1 MTDGGMFYPM
11 FKILQEKKIYYPK
24 INNTDV
30 YLDFIEKNYENH
42 ELENKYQDYT
52 KLYDKKE
59 FDWLYYYVYVILFID
74 FDSNIDRELYEK
86 IVADMIVIYQTEYK
100 NDETN
105 NMRGFSYTNDGGI
118 HIGWNDLRADDP
130 KLKTSLGRL

>member
-1 MTDGGMFYPM
+1 MISLYFAIYYFFIT
-11 FKILQEKKIYYPK
+11 LEKKIYYPK

-86 IVADMIVIYQTEYK
+86 IIADIIVIYQTEYE

>member
-1 MTDGGMFYPM
+1 MTDGAMFYPL
-11 FKILQEKKIYYPK
+11 FKILQEKEVYYPK
-24 INNTDV
+24 INNADV

-74 FDSNIDRELYEK
+74 FDTNIDRELYEK
-86 IVADMIVIYQTEYK
+86 IIAVMIVIYKTYEK
-100 NDETN
+100 DETT
-105 NMRGFSYTNDGGI
+105 NMRGFSYSNDGGI
-118 HIGWNDLRADDP
+118 HIGWSDLRADDP

>member
-42 ELENKYQDYT
+42 ELKNKYQDYT

-59 FDWLYYYVYVILFID
+59 FDWLYYYVFVILFID

-86 IVADMIVIYQTEYK
+86 IIADIIVIYQTEYE

>member
-1 MTDGGMFYPM
+1 MFYPM

-52 KLYDKKE
+52 KLYDKTE
-59 FDWLYYYVYVILFID
+59 FDWLYYYLYVILFID

-86 IVADMIVIYQTEYK
+86 IIQ
-100 NDETN
+100 
-105 NMRGFSYTNDGGI
+105 
-118 HIGWNDLRADDP
+118 
-130 KLKTSLGRL
+130 